1 MVLDAL
7 KISSDQFRQI
17 FCSPYD
23 DDDGDYDLKEKE
35 EIHGREKKVVVDRS
49 NGRDSKAKEKVI
61 IDGSNGGDST
71 KKKKFTT
78 EQTEKIVV
86 DRSDGGGSSA
96 AAKIHRSN
104 GGDSTKEKKI
114 YGRDKTKDVVDGSN
128 GGDLTAAKR
137 LRTKF
142 TAEQTQKMR
151 SKAEKLTW
159 KLGLENKK
167 EIERF
172 CEEIGVNIKNFRMW
186 DNNHKDNQ

>member
-1 MVLDAL
+1 MMCVVCGCHRRFHCEESNRSDQNNQISKAIILDAL
-7 KISSDQFRQI
+7 KISSDQFRHI
-17 FCSPYD
+17 FCSPYDD

-35 EIHGREKKVVVDRS
+35 EIHGREKKVVVGRS

-61 IDGSNGGDST
+61 VDGSNSGDST

-86 DRSDGGGSSA
+86 DKSDSGGSSA
-96 AAKIHRSN
+96 S
-104 GGDSTKEKKI
+104 
-114 YGRDKTKDVVDGSN
+114 
-128 GGDLTAAKR
+128 AKR

-142 TAEQTQKMR
+142 TVEQTEKMR

-159 KLGLENKK
+159 KLGPENKK

-172 CEEIGVNIKNFRMW
+172 CEEIGVNIKNFRFW
-186 DNNHKDNQ
+186 VNNHKDNQ